1 LPYRRPRRRGGNRR
15 RQHPVGDLQH
25 GAGRVAREEGVGWL
39 HFLLSYV
46 VRPFPNTHLLES
58 EMVAQREKTLSYRR
72 AEWLNGQVGPNL
84 EKCLRHAVGVLK
96 TIEERTINR
105 GGQKVRIAKA
115 DDASSGGLFLH
126 LTTETPGEPASVV
139 PKASPNAQTLD
150 LTTERPPADGEWL
163 DGDAYVYVNQDHVCL
178 CTTIIRDGAISNF
191 IKDLFQKA
199 TLPKGYNN
207 FVLMKAADIS
217 KLKMLHSQGVKELEL
232 RAVLYEATALYEK
245 RRARATGALGAIGKH
260 FKAVLGKPH
269 DVTPD
274 SVRVALTIKVDRR
287 FSKSLSLGEKNI
299 EDLAADIVENA
310 EAQDDYV
317 VVTQTGQKISPHE
330 IFIKSTVLIES
341 DGKTVNREK
350 AWRELSLFHTQLES
364 AGVFEQ

>member
-1 LPYRRPRRRGGNRR
+1 MPYRRPRRRGGNRR

-163 DGDAYVYVNQDHVCL
+163 DGDA
-178 CTTIIRDGAISNF
+178 
-191 IKDLFQKA
+191 
-199 TLPKGYNN
+199 
-207 FVLMKAADIS
+207 
-217 KLKMLHSQGVKELEL
+217 
-232 RAVLYEATALYEK
+232 
-245 RRARATGALGAIGKH
+245 
-260 FKAVLGKPH
+260 
-269 DVTPD
+269 
-274 SVRVALTIKVDRR
+274 
-287 FSKSLSLGEKNI
+287 
-299 EDLAADIVENA
+299 
-310 EAQDDYV
+310 
-317 VVTQTGQKISPHE
+317 
-330 IFIKSTVLIES
+330 
-341 DGKTVNREK
+341 
-350 AWRELSLFHTQLES
+350 
-364 AGVFEQ
+364 